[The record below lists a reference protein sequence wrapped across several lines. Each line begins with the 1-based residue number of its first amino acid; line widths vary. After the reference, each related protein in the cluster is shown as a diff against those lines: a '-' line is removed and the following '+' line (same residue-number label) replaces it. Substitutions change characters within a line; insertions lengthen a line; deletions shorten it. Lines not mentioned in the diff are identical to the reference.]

1 MVSVIIPT
9 LNGKRLLETSL
20 PAVMAALK
28 PLEQAEVLVVDNGST
43 DETVAFLKQEFPTVT
58 RIAFSRNRGFTGA
71 VNAGIRKATQPFV
84 LIVNND
90 CILQT
95 NTITRLL
102 SFLAAHQEYVA
113 TQPVI
118 CDTKGAVENIG
129 FTIDLKV
136 AKAHIVR
143 DQESTYLHAKYRHF
157 APSSRFVYG
166 LSATCLLIKREVF
179 LEIGLLDESFHSYLE
194 DVEFSIRMAKK
205 GYQYAPDPSTTVT
218 HAHMAT
224 SSRMGSYKQQRDLM
238 NWIRIILKHY
248 PLSMKL
254 KYSGS
259 LLVERLRNVNGLLKK
274 LAH

>member
-20 PAVMAALK
+20 PAVMAALQQ
-28 PLEQAEVLVVDNGST
+28 LNHAEVLVIDNGST
-43 DETVAFLKQEFPTVT
+43 DDTISFLKNEYPAVV

-84 LIVNND
+84 LILNND
-90 CILQT
+90 CILES

-102 SFLAAHQEYVA
+102 SFLDTHKEYVA

-118 CDTKGAVENIG
+118 YNTKGAIENIG
-129 FTIDLKV
+129 FTVDLKV
-136 AKAHIVR
+136 AKAYVVR
-143 DQESTYLHAKYRHF
+143 DQESTYLQAKYRHF
-157 APSSRFVYG
+157 LPSSRFVYG
-166 LSATCLLIKREVF
+166 LSATCLLIKRDVF

-194 DVEFSIRMAKK
+194 DVEFFIRMAKK
-205 GYQYAPDPSTTVT
+205 GYQYAPDLGIAVT

-254 KYSGS
+254 RYSGS
-259 LLVERLRNVNGLLKK
+259 LLIERLRNLNGLLKK

>member
-20 PAVMAALK
+20 PALMAALK
-28 PLEQAEVLVVDNGST
+28 PLKNAEVVVIDNGSN
-43 DETVAFLKQEFPTVT
+43 DETIAFLKKEYPAVT

-71 VNAGIRKATQPFV
+71 VNAGIRKASQPHV
-84 LIVNND
+84 LILNND
-90 CILQT
+90 CILEADS
-95 NTITRLL
+95 ITRLL
-102 SFLAAHQEYVA
+102 DFLNTHPEYVA

-118 CDTKGAVENIG
+118 CDTKGAIENIG
-129 FTIDLKV
+129 FTVDLKV

-143 DQESTYLHAKYRHF
+143 DHESTYLHEKFRHF
-157 APSSRFVYG
+157 NRSSRFIYG
-166 LSATCLLIKREVF
+166 LSATCLMIKRDVF

-205 GYQYAPDPSTTVT
+205 KYNYAPDLGTSVT
-218 HAHMAT
+218 HVHMAT
-224 SSRMGSYKQQRDLM
+224 SSRMGSYKQQRDLI

-254 KYSGS
+254 KYSVP
-259 LLVERLRNVNGLLKK
+259 LLVERLRNLNGLLKK
-274 LAH
+274 LVR